1 MPALTCRHRHP
12 MQLSLVETNGGVGAA
27 EELVAVP
34 SAVNAYLQMALGGPG
49 APSER
54 KARLWAA
61 SVCCFLADAWMMSV
75 YWRGYLDTECNTW
88 AGSCDGLVDPALVQA
103 SAWAC
108 AGLSGLA
115 VVAHACI
122 RMHWSVLYAPS
133 SPQQDDRL
141 ASPQH
146 RLRDLVLRAE
156 LTPNAAAT
164 LVTLV
169 KKNEGKTAGVVAAV
183 FLINCLLGYGFDT
196 QGLLTLDMAAAA
208 TITTVTLPA
217 AAVAMGGCRSLG
229 AIAQVIVVD
238 HVQLVTKRVRC
249 STPATADFDDLLA
262 AIVEAQHMVSAV
274 ATELER
280 PMMCA
285 VVYQSMYVATC
296 MFVGLGPQPT
306 DPTLWWRQYH
316 VADISVCWGGVFSI
330 ITILL
335 LMVPAHITSACDA
348 LGDAINELL
357 EATEASDDS
366 PLRMPTKEQEQH
378 IQSLLG
384 YVRGLNRG
392 KGMGFMI
399 LNKRITTSFV
409 VSMIAKAV
417 SGMVVL
423 FPVMLSLTRVE
434 DEEAELEQEDAL
446 LLNTTNCAALCGKC

>member
-1 MPALTCRHRHP
+1 MP
-12 MQLSLVETNGGVGAA
+12 S
-27 EELVAVP
+27 

-61 SVCCFLADAWMMSV
+61 SVSCGCLAVAWIMSV
-75 YWRGYLDTECNTW
+75 YWRGNLDTECTW
-88 AGSCDGLVDPALVQA
+88 AGTCEGLDPALVPA
-103 SAWAC
+103 SAWAG
-108 AGLSGLA
+108 AGFSGLA

-169 KKNEGKTAGVVAAV
+169 KKNEGKTAGVVAAS
-183 FLINCLLGYGFDT
+183 FLITCLLGYGFDT